1 VIVFTAL
8 YFGRT
13 RSFVDSVAMEK
24 PTGEKLLTPQLT
36 VLVGRDFVEPPLP
49 RSGGFQTVEGDP
61 QIAAP

>member
-24 PTGEKLLTPQLT
+24 TDWRKIAGPATNYFWQGETPLSRLCQGT
-36 VLVGRDFVEPPLP
+36 AICM
-49 RSGGFQTVEGDP
+49 
-61 QIAAP
+61 IAAP